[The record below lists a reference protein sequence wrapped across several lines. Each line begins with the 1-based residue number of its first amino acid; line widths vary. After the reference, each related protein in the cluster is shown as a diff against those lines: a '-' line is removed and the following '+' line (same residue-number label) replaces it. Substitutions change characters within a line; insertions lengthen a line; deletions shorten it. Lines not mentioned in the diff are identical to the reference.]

1 MIIKYTKQD
10 DIRAAYMNIYPDQFV
25 SDKKKKGNEWI
36 KQNLDYF
43 ANVAYSQY
51 TKNRDKFVKNYNL
64 VKGILT
70 PEDFYEQTKKEDVRS
85 FVDLMV
91 EDLELPS
98 YVKHYSILN
107 PPLNTMIGEMS
118 NRPNTRFV
126 KAFDDDSKS
135 EEAEYKTSMVE
146 GLIMQM
152 ATKKINAQLAEK
164 GIEVEEEE
172 KQQLTM
178 EEVEENLANYSTL
191 AESWANHMLK
201 ALDAYFNIKE
211 KSEDA
216 FRDLLIS
223 SREFFHIYED
233 NSKVGFS
240 IEVINPANFWHLS
253 TPNKKYIHKEHGSYA
268 VGTVHVMEL
277 SEIIDKFDLDK
288 DEIDHLRN
296 NLNNFNLLN
305 VRESNLTNPQV
316 GIAGVKYDVYD
327 PVILQERALA
337 ESRLNEGH
345 EELSNWLGIN
355 GGAAA
360 HSLKYAVV
368 QAYWITKKK
377 VGNVFYQDEMGE
389 IQSMLV
395 DENYKLGDHP
405 GEIDII
411 WGWINQWYKGFRIGS
426 DIFRCE
432 PFKLLPYCP
441 IIGVIHDIKNG
452 EPRSFID
459 LLKPFQ
465 TLYNV
470 TMNQLFKL
478 LEKDMGVVQLMS
490 IRHIAVPKDGDA
502 QDALEMWEEE
512 ARRRGIMF
520 IDDSPENVKGPS
532 TFNQYARL
540 DLSRHNE
547 IQARYNLAAQLKNE
561 AWELV
566 GISRQRTGSVLAT
579 ETATGTNTAL
589 AQSYAQT
596 EPYFAQHSY
605 VMNDVFQ
612 GLLDAAQ
619 FIESNKPVSSIKYLT
634 NEGEQAFL
642 QVQGSELKSRD
653 LWVFVVDRP
662 EDTQNLKMFRDL
674 SQAMLQ
680 NGTSGYEI
688 AEVYSTNSMRKMKD
702 IMKKV
707 KEEQKAFAEQQ
718 QQLEQA
724 KLEQEQSAVQM
735 QLQQNAEQAEIDRIN
750 DNYNMELDRI
760 NKKEIALIQA
770 FGRNEN
776 AMADNDNTGIPDA
789 LEMTRLSMDQQ
800 SADKKFEIEMAKL
813 GTERQKMENDKQK
826 SIEDAKI
833 ARENMKNDKE
843 IAQINAKN
851 RAQKLASAKKKK

>member
-1 MIIKYTKQD
+1 MIIRHTKQQ
-10 DIRAAYMNIYPDQFV
+10 DIRLAYMNIYPDQFV
-25 SDKKKKGNEWI
+25 SDKKKKEQEWI

-43 ANVAYSQY
+43 ANIAYSQY
-51 TKNRDKFVKNYNL
+51 IKNKEKFVKNYNL

-70 PEDFYEQTKKEDVRS
+70 PEDFYESTKKEDIKS
-85 FVDLMV
+85 FVDLLV
-91 EDLELPS
+91 DDLELPA

-135 EEAEYKTSMVE
+135 EEAEYKTGLVE
-146 GLIMQM
+146 QLVMQM
-152 ATKKINAQLAEK
+152 ATQQINAQLAEK
-164 GIEVEEEE
+164 GIEVDEEQR
-172 KQQLTM
+172 QQLTM
-178 EEVEENLANYSTL
+178 NEVEENLASYSTL
-191 AESWANHMLK
+191 AESWGNHILK
-201 ALDAYFNIKE
+201 ALDAYFNMKE

-223 SREFFHIYED
+223 SREFFHIFED
-233 NSKVGFS
+233 NSKVGFG
-240 IEVINPANFWHLS
+240 IEVVNPANFWYLS
-253 TPNKKYIHKEHGSYA
+253 TPNKKYIHKEHGAYA
-268 VGTVHVMEL
+268 CGTVHVMEL

-288 DEIDHLRN
+288 EEIDHLRN

-316 GIAGVKYDVYD
+316 GINGVKYDVYD
-327 PVILQERALA
+327 PVILQERQLA
-337 ESRLNEGH
+337 EAQLREGT
-345 EELSNWLGIN
+345 EELSNWMGLN

-377 VGNVFYQDEMGE
+377 IGNLFYLDEMGE
-389 IQSMLV
+389 LQSMMV
-395 DENYKLGDHP
+395 DENYKSGDHP
-405 GEIDII
+405 QEVDVV
-411 WGWINQWYKGFRIGS
+411 WGWINQWYKGRRIGA
-426 DIFRCE
+426 DVFDAK

-441 IIGVIHDIKNG
+441 IVGVIHDLKNG

-465 TLYNV
+465 SLYNV

-502 QDALEMWEEE
+502 QDALELWEEE
-512 ARRRGIMF
+512 ARKRGIMF

-566 GISRQRTGSVLAT
+566 GITRQRTGSVMAT

-605 VMNDVFQ
+605 IMNDVYQ
-612 GLLDAAQ
+612 ALLDASQ
-619 FIESNKPVSSIKYLT
+619 YIESNKPMSTIKYLT

-642 QVQGSELKSRD
+642 QVQGPEIKNRD

-662 EDTQNLKMFRDL
+662 EDTQNLKMFREL

-688 AEVYSTNSMRKMKD
+688 AEIYSTNSMRRMKD

-707 KEEQKAFAEQQ
+707 KDEQTAYQQ
-718 QQLEQA
+718 RAQQLEEA
-724 KLEQEQSAVQM
+724 KLQQQGQGIQM
-735 QLQQNAEQAEIDRIN
+735 QLEQQAQIANEDRIN
-750 DNYNMELDRI
+750 ENYNKELDRI
-760 NKKEIALIQA
+760 NKKEVALIQA

-776 AMADNDNTGIPDA
+776 AMADNDNSGVPDA
-789 LEMTRLSMDQQ
+789 LEMTRLSVDQQ
-800 SADKKFEIEMAKL
+800 NAERDFQIQLEKLNNEREKIKADK
-813 GTERQKMENDKQK
+813 DKALL
-826 SIEDAKI
+826 DAQVK
-833 ARENMKNDKE
+833 RENMKNDLA
-843 IAQINAKN
+843 IAEKQAKN
-851 RAQKLASAKKKK
+851 RPKPAAKKK